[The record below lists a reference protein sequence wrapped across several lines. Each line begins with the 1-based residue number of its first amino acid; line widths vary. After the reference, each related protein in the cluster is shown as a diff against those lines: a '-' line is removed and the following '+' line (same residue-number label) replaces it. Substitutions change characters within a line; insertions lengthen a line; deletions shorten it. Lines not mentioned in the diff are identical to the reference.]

1 MKIKAMEDRIL
12 QDQAELQKKREEERL
27 KMDLNFKM
35 KKQDIIQKMKEK
47 EEQRKKFR
55 DDTDQA
61 YKEVAKQKP
70 LYMVL
75 EQKFTEEFVLP
86 ELDQ

>member
-35 KKQDIIQKMKEK
+35 KKQDVIQKMKEK

-75 EQKFTEEFVLP
+75 E
-86 ELDQ
+86 